1 MQNKSSMLTKE
12 METFFENPESQHLAE
27 TATKLDFC
35 MEHYRPYIRHDFNMH
50 QLSVIANIPV
60 SDIEFYFS
68 RSHRSFIQYIDEW
81 RIKHAKNLMN
91 KGNTLNL
98 ELKSIGSLSGF
109 SSCRKFTEAFTTI
122 EGISPEIY
130 QSQINKSIS

>member
-1 MQNKSSMLTKE
+1 MLTKNKAAD
-12 METFFENPESQHLAE
+12 FEIPDSQHLAE
-27 TATKLDFC
+27 TAAKLDFC
-35 MEHYRPYIRHDFNMH
+35 MEHYRPYIRHDFYMH

-60 SDIEFYFS
+60 SDIEFYFN
-68 RSHRSFIQYIDEW
+68 RADRSFIQYVDEW
-81 RIKHAKNLMN
+81 RIKHAKTLMN

-109 SSCRKFTEAFTTI
+109 SSYRKFTEAFTTI

-130 QSQINKSIS
+130 QSQINKS

>member
-1 MQNKSSMLTKE
+1 MLTKLLAS
-12 METFFENPESQHLAE
+12 FFENPESQQPDE
-27 TATKLDFC
+27 TAAKLDFC

-60 SDIEFYFS
+60 SDIEFYFNW
-68 RSHRSFIQYIDEW
+68 SHRSFAQYIDEW
-81 RIKHAKNLMN
+81 RIKHAKKLMN
-91 KGNTLNL
+91 KENTLNL

-109 SSCRKFTEAFTTI
+109 SSVNKFIETFTTI

-130 QSQINKSIS
+130 QSQLQEPPSL

>member
-1 MQNKSSMLTKE
+1 
-12 METFFENPESQHLAE
+12 
-27 TATKLDFC
+27 

-60 SDIEFYFS
+60 SDIEFYFNW
-68 RSHRSFIQYIDEW
+68 SHRSFTQYIDEW
-81 RIKHAKNLMN
+81 RIKHAKKLMN
-91 KGNTLNL
+91 KGNTLNM

-109 SSCRKFTEAFTTI
+109 SSAKKFTEGFIII

-130 QSQINKSIS
+130 L

>member
-1 MQNKSSMLTKE
+1 MLTKNKA
-12 METFFENPESQHLAE
+12 TDFEIPESKHLAE
-27 TATKLDFC
+27 TGVKMDFC
-35 MEHYRPYIRHDFNMH
+35 MEYYRPFIRHDFDMH
-50 QLSVIANIPV
+50 QLSVITNIPV
-60 SDIEFYFS
+60 SDIEFYFN
-68 RSHRSFIQYIDEW
+68 RSARSFAQYIDEW

-109 SSCRKFTEAFTTI
+109 SSFRKFTEAFTTI

-130 QSQINKSIS
+130 LSQINQS